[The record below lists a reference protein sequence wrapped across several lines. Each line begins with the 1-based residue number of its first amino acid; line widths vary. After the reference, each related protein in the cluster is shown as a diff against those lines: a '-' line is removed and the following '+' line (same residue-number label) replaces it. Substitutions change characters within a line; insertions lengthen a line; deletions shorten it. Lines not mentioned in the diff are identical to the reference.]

1 MNIFTERGTR
11 DMEEEYLANDPEVQ
25 EYIPLAPESIAASA
39 ENVLDM
45 ELTTVSSTHTG
56 TD

>member
-1 MNIFTERGTR
+1 
-11 DMEEEYLANDPEVQ
+11 MEEEYLANDPEVQ

-45 ELTTVSSTHTG
+45 ELTVVSSTHTG